1 MNPEWKCFWLN
12 LAAWALMLAGI
23 PVVVLFRG
31 LGGKISAAAI
41 FASAWVLSLFG
52 LIQWEHIPEKEREKQ
67 ERASRFLRVKHTIIW
82 QLPLVLPIFIL
93 LVFVLD

>member
-1 MNPEWKCFWLN
+1 MTPEWKCFWLE

-31 LGGKISAAAI
+31 LGGRISAAAI

-67 ERASRFLRVKHTIIW
+67 ERGLPFLRGKHMIW
-82 QLPLVLPIFIL
+82 HLPLLLPL
-93 LVFVLD
+93 LIVFVFVLD

>member
-1 MNPEWKCFWLN
+1 MNPKTKCFWLN

-23 PVVVLFRG
+23 PVAVLFRG

-41 FASAWVLSLFG
+41 FAVAWVLSIFG

-67 ERASRFLRVKHTIIW
+67 ERRLPFLRLRHLIW
-82 QLPLVLPIFIL
+82 LPLILPLAIVF
-93 LVFVLD
+93 VFVLD